1 LSSSGINL
9 QLDKKMTTIR
19 FMDINTFTTKVS
31 EDNKVVLTMPI
42 QKFNEEKRTVSGF
55 ATLDNLDSQRDIVD
69 KEASLEAF
77 KSFRGNIR
85 EMHMPKAVGRMV
97 NFEEKTYF
105 DPATGEDHNGIYVEV
120 YVSKGAQDTWEKVVD
135 GTLSGFS
142 IGGAFNNTQMEVTKG
157 ADGQPVRNIKQ
168 YYLTELSLVDNPA
181 NQLANVFSIQKSADG
196 TITYDGFATVEDS
209 ADEPVAEEKGLELM
223 ALEVVEDS
231 RMEKFVG
238 RLEEVLNKTQ
248 GGNSMTNEI
257 ETAVVEEVTEAETE
271 EVVVDSEIAVEKAA
285 DISEVE
291 VEVAADDVDNTEA
304 IVMATVEKVLERLS
318 KSGDNAVPEVVN
330 AVEESVSSESLDT
343 IVKSVDENNVALA
356 SAMEAISQ
364 LTKVVTEFT
373 EFREE
378 LSTRLTALEES
389 TAVKKSLTNHVTKR
403 RTSDNEADFW
413 STTALG
419 GTKTS
424 A

>member
-1 LSSSGINL
+1 VSSSGVNL
-9 QLDKKMTTIR
+9 QLDKKMTTII

-209 ADEPVAEEKGLELM
+209 VDEPVAEEKGLELM
-223 ALEVVEDS
+223 ALEVMEDS
-231 RMEKFVG
+231 KMEKFVG
-238 RLEEVLNKTQ
+238 RLEELLNKTQ

-291 VEVAADDVDNTEA
+291 VEVAPDDVDNTEA
-304 IVMATVEKVLERLS
+304 IVMAAVEKVLERLS

-330 AVEESVSSESLDT
+330 AVEEPVSSESLDT

-356 SAMEAISQ
+356 SAMDAISQ
-364 LTKVVTEFT
+364 LTKVVTEST

-413 STTALG
+413 DTTALG

>member
-1 LSSSGINL
+1 M

>member
-1 LSSSGINL
+1 
-9 QLDKKMTTIR
+9 MTTIR

>member
-1 LSSSGINL
+1 MISTNL

-19 FMDINTFTTKVS
+19 GMDINTLKTMVS
-31 EDNKVVLTMPI
+31 EEDNKIVLTMPI
-42 QKFNEEKRTVSGF
+42 QKFDKEKRTVSGF
-55 ATLDNLDSQRDIVD
+55 ATLDNLDEQRDIVE

-77 KSFRGNIR
+77 NSFRGNIR

-97 NFEEKTYF
+97 NFEEKVYY
-105 DPATGEDHNGIYVEV
+105 DPKTGKDHNGIYVEV
-120 YVSKGAQDTWEKVVD
+120 YVSKGAEDTWEKVLD

-142 IGGAFNNTQMEVTKG
+142 IGGAFNNEQMEVTKG
-157 ADGQPVRNIKQ
+157 ADGRPIRKIKS

-209 ADEPVAEEKGLELM
+209 ADEPVAEEKGLESM
-223 ALEVVEDS
+223 TLEVVEDS
-231 RMEKFVG
+231 RLEKLVD

-291 VEVAADDVDNTEA
+291 VEVAADDVEDTDA
-304 IVMATVEKVLERLS
+304 IVMAAVEKVLERLS

-330 AVEESVSSESLDT
+330 VVAEPVSGESLDA
-343 IVKSVDENNVALA
+343 IVKSVGETNVTLA
-356 SAMEAISQ
+356 SAMEAIGE
-364 LTKVVTEFT
+364 LTKVVKEFT

-378 LSTRLTALEES
+378 LSSRTTALEES
-389 TAVKKSLTNHVTKR
+389 TAVKKSLTNHVSKR

-413 STTALG
+413 SSTALG